1 MPDARAWAR
10 EARLLIVLNAGTRVP
25 HRSAVDDVLAADFLL
40 QHPSLLVR
48 FADLVEEGWRLR
60 SLPSASEADSTEE
73 ALLRWKRAVG
83 SQVVAPMLGRL
94 IARGL
99 ATHDRLGALRVT
111 SHGMATAARAAARL
125 EPMRLER
132 IERTAAAFRDDA
144 DRAHERL
151 RLVLTEAMP

>member
-1 MPDARAWAR
+1 MPDARTWAR

-25 HRSAVDDVLAADFLL
+25 HHSDVDDVLAADFLL

-48 FADLVEEGWRLR
+48 IADLVADGWRFS

-83 SQVVAPMLGRL
+83 ARVVAPMLGRL

-99 ATHDRLGALRVT
+99 VTHGHLGALRVT
-111 SHGMATAARAAARL
+111 PHGMATAADAEEQF
-125 EPMRLER
+125 EPTHLER
-132 IERTAAAFRDDA
+132 VKVTAAAFRDDP
-144 DRAHERL
+144 DGAHERL
-151 RLVLTEAMP
+151 RRVLVEVIA